1 MEIEPLYPDL
11 IKEYMFCFYMD
22 DSRLSE
28 VLNELWQ
35 NEASKFAIFIT
46 RALTDFPEISFFK
59 KVLKEFDENTQNIDV
74 LLGRLNLLQKRTVD
88 ENDDPMVLISIIDN
102 EYAFWRQVKIP
113 EENTQKEK
121 LATTK
126 VMGLNMVAQ
135 QYAGWSL
142 YDLSYMME
150 ALDEMCKVQGGEATN
165 VLKQLFLSEAIK
177 GLSQKGF
184 VEESNSLIQK
194 MNEIIGENPEMDE
207 LSSISEMDCYNAEMM
222 NDLQL
227 EKFDDALNVLKTMRS
242 KCNYENINAVRILML
257 SHRNII
263 EMAFQMG
270 KKDVIAKVMA
280 DAKML
285 SEKYLNDVDVQAKWM
300 LCRLCDLEERFFDKG
315 ETISLDE
322 VSEIKIEVPLNSY
335 EKNNEASEYLG
346 MLWGATNTFKLNFVN
361 KDKEEQ
367 PLDTNLVK
375 TYLNNVNALNLGTYV
390 TYNTT
395 DEELAKY
402 GLDEPQ
408 YNLEVKYTP
417 KSEDSSE
424 DSGDSTD
431 SEAGSS
437 EKTFILHVSAK
448 QDDKAYVRIGDSKII
463 YEITEDEY
471 KNVTDGSY
479 DSLRHKSVVTAD
491 LSDVDS
497 VKVTLEDKD
506 YTIDLS
512 EKKGDVVS
520 TYDGEE
526 IEGTDFTDALK
537 ALKASDFTSEE
548 PSEKEEI
555 SFTLHYKDDK
565 YPEKEVKIYRYDGT
579 NCLVT
584 IDGKSISLVKRDL
597 VVDLTEAVNAIVLK

>member
-1 MEIEPLYPDL
+1 MKRTKKLYILLGVLVVICIATFALSKTEEKKENIKNSDKTVLEVDSDSVNKISWKSSSGSLAFEKKDGTWTYTDDANFPVDQDKIAERLKLFKEFGVAFEIEDV
-11 IKEYMFCFYMD
+11 D
-22 DSRLSE
+22 DYGQYGLDDPE
-28 VLNELWQ
+28 CT
-35 NEASKFAIFIT
+35 IT
-46 RALTDFPEISFFK
+46 LETDDETYEIS
-59 KVLKEFDENTQNIDV
+59 
-74 LLGRLNLLQKRTVD
+74 LGDYSTMDSQRYVSIGDGNVYLVKN
-88 ENDDPMVLISIIDN
+88 DPMDS
-102 EYAFWRQVKIP
+102 F
-113 EENTQKEK
+113 
-121 LATTK
+121 
-126 VMGLNMVAQ
+126 
-135 QYAGWSL
+135 
-142 YDLSYMME
+142 
-150 ALDEMCKVQGGEATN
+150 N
-165 VLKQLFLSEAIK
+165 VTI
-177 GLSQKGF
+177 
-184 VEESNSLIQK
+184 
-194 MNEIIGENPEMDE
+194 
-207 LSSISEMDCYNAEMM
+207 
-222 NDLQL
+222 
-227 EKFDDALNVLKTMRS
+227 DALVKNDEIPNFNQV
-242 KCNYENINAVRILML
+242 
-257 SHRNII
+257 
-263 EMAFQMG
+263 
-270 KKDVIAKVMA
+270 
-280 DAKML
+280 
-285 SEKYLNDVDVQAKWM
+285 EK
-300 LCRLCDLEERFFDKG
+300 
-315 ETISLDE
+315 I
-322 VSEIKIEVPLNSY
+322 SEIKVSGSTSLDAKYKENDGLSD
-335 EKNNEASEYLG
+335 NEDDIY
-346 MLWGATNTFKLNFVN
+346 FVN
-361 KDKEEQ
+361 KDKKEQ

-390 TYNTT
+390 TYNAT
-395 DEELAKY
+395 DEELVKY

-424 DSGDSTD
+424 DSGDSKD

-506 YTIDLS
+506 YIIDLS

-548 PSEKEEI
+548 HSEKEEI

-565 YPEKEVKIYRYDGT
+565 YPEKEVEIYRYDGT

-597 VVDLTEAVNAIVLK
+597 VVDLTEAVNAIVSK

>member
-1 MEIEPLYPDL
+1 MKRTKKLYILLGVLVVICIATFALSKTEEKKENIKNSDKTVLEVDSDSVNKISWKSSSGSLAFEKKDGTWTYTDDANFPVDQDKIAERLKLFKEFGVAFEIEDV
-11 IKEYMFCFYMD
+11 D
-22 DSRLSE
+22 DYGQYGLDDPE
-28 VLNELWQ
+28 CT
-35 NEASKFAIFIT
+35 IT
-46 RALTDFPEISFFK
+46 LETDDETYEIS
-59 KVLKEFDENTQNIDV
+59 
-74 LLGRLNLLQKRTVD
+74 LGDYSTMDSQRYVSIGDGNVYLVKN
-88 ENDDPMVLISIIDN
+88 DPMDS
-102 EYAFWRQVKIP
+102 F
-113 EENTQKEK
+113 
-121 LATTK
+121 
-126 VMGLNMVAQ
+126 
-135 QYAGWSL
+135 
-142 YDLSYMME
+142 
-150 ALDEMCKVQGGEATN
+150 N
-165 VLKQLFLSEAIK
+165 VTI
-177 GLSQKGF
+177 
-184 VEESNSLIQK
+184 
-194 MNEIIGENPEMDE
+194 
-207 LSSISEMDCYNAEMM
+207 
-222 NDLQL
+222 
-227 EKFDDALNVLKTMRS
+227 DALVKNDEIPNFNQV
-242 KCNYENINAVRILML
+242 
-257 SHRNII
+257 
-263 EMAFQMG
+263 
-270 KKDVIAKVMA
+270 
-280 DAKML
+280 
-285 SEKYLNDVDVQAKWM
+285 EK
-300 LCRLCDLEERFFDKG
+300 
-315 ETISLDE
+315 I
-322 VSEIKIEVPLNSY
+322 SEIKVSGSTSLDAKYKENDGLSD
-335 EKNNEASEYLG
+335 NEDDIY
-346 MLWGATNTFKLNFVN
+346 FVN

-390 TYNTT
+390 TYNAT

-402 GLDEPQ
+402 GLDEPR

-431 SEAGSS
+431 LEAGSS

-463 YEITEDEY
+463 YEIPEDEY

-584 IDGKSISLVKRDL
+584 IDGKSISLVKRNL

>member
-1 MEIEPLYPDL
+1 MKRTKKLYILLGVLVVICIATFALSKTEEKKENIKNSDKTVLEVDSDSVNKISWKSSSGSLAFEKKDGTWTYTDDANFPVDQDKIAERLKLFKEFGVAFEIEDV
-11 IKEYMFCFYMD
+11 D
-22 DSRLSE
+22 DYGQYGLDDPE
-28 VLNELWQ
+28 CT
-35 NEASKFAIFIT
+35 IT
-46 RALTDFPEISFFK
+46 LETDDETYEIS
-59 KVLKEFDENTQNIDV
+59 
-74 LLGRLNLLQKRTVD
+74 LGDYSTMDSQRYVSIGDGNVYLVKN
-88 ENDDPMVLISIIDN
+88 DPMDS
-102 EYAFWRQVKIP
+102 F
-113 EENTQKEK
+113 
-121 LATTK
+121 
-126 VMGLNMVAQ
+126 
-135 QYAGWSL
+135 
-142 YDLSYMME
+142 
-150 ALDEMCKVQGGEATN
+150 N
-165 VLKQLFLSEAIK
+165 VTI
-177 GLSQKGF
+177 
-184 VEESNSLIQK
+184 
-194 MNEIIGENPEMDE
+194 
-207 LSSISEMDCYNAEMM
+207 
-222 NDLQL
+222 
-227 EKFDDALNVLKTMRS
+227 DALVKNDEIPNFNQV
-242 KCNYENINAVRILML
+242 
-257 SHRNII
+257 
-263 EMAFQMG
+263 
-270 KKDVIAKVMA
+270 
-280 DAKML
+280 
-285 SEKYLNDVDVQAKWM
+285 EK
-300 LCRLCDLEERFFDKG
+300 
-315 ETISLDE
+315 I
-322 VSEIKIEVPLNSY
+322 SEIKVSGSTSLDAKYKENDGLSD
-335 EKNNEASEYLG
+335 NEDDIY
-346 MLWGATNTFKLNFVN
+346 FVN
-361 KDKEEQ
+361 KDKKEQ

-390 TYNTT
+390 TYNAT
-395 DEELAKY
+395 DEELVKY

-431 SEAGSS
+431 SKAGSS

-526 IEGTDFTDALK
+526 IEGTDFTDEVL
-537 ALKASDFTSEE
+537 EQM
-548 PSEKEEI
+548 KEENM
-555 SFTLHYKDDK
+555 K

>member
-1 MEIEPLYPDL
+1 MKNKTALKGGTYSIVLTTIVLAILVVVNIFAQALPSSATQYDISSTKLYSITSNTKVVVNALEEDVTIYWVVQNGKEDDVMEKLLDKYDTLSDHIKIKKKNPDIYPT
-11 IKEYMFCFYMD
+11 F
-22 DSRLSE
+22 
-28 VLNELWQ
+28 
-35 NEASKFAIFIT
+35 
-46 RALTDFPEISFFK
+46 
-59 KVLKEFDENTQNIDV
+59 
-74 LLGRLNLLQKRTVD
+74 
-88 ENDDPMVLISIIDN
+88 
-102 EYAFWRQVKIP
+102 
-113 EENTQKEK
+113 TQKYTSDE
-121 LATTK
+121 
-126 VMGLNMVAQ
+126 VA
-135 QYAGWSL
+135 
-142 YDLSYMME
+142 
-150 ALDEMCKVQGGEATN
+150 N
-165 VLKQLFLSEAIK
+165 
-177 GLSQKGF
+177 
-184 VEESNSLIQK
+184 NSLIVECGDRNRYIAYSDIYVTSGSAYSGYSGTTSFDGEGAITSAIDYVVNSEQPK
-194 MNEIIGENPEMDE
+194 MYILNGHGEAE
-207 LSSISEMDCYNAEMM
+207 LSTTFSNQLTKENIETEEFSLLTTNEVPDDADFVLINAPSSDISEE
-222 NDLQL
+222 
-227 EKFDDALNVLKTMRS
+227 
-242 KCNYENINAVRILML
+242 
-257 SHRNII
+257 
-263 EMAFQMG
+263 
-270 KKDVIAKVMA
+270 
-280 DAKML
+280 
-285 SEKYLNDVDVQAKWM
+285 
-300 LCRLCDLEERFFDKG
+300 
-315 ETISLDE
+315 
-322 VSEIKIEVPLNSY
+322 
-335 EKNNEASEYLG
+335 EKN
-346 MLWGATNTFKLNFVN
+346 MLEDYFNNGG
-361 KDKEEQ
+361 
-367 PLDTNLVK
+367 TNLVK

-431 SEAGSS
+431 SKAGSS

>member
-1 MEIEPLYPDL
+1 MKRTKKLYILLGVLVVICIATFALSKTEKKKENIKNSDKTVLEVDSDSVNKISWKSSLGSLAFEKKDGTWTYTDDANFPVDQDKIAERLKLFKEFGVAFEIEDV
-11 IKEYMFCFYMD
+11 D
-22 DSRLSE
+22 DYGQYGLDDPE
-28 VLNELWQ
+28 CT
-35 NEASKFAIFIT
+35 IT
-46 RALTDFPEISFFK
+46 LETDDETYEIS
-59 KVLKEFDENTQNIDV
+59 
-74 LLGRLNLLQKRTVD
+74 LGDYSTMDSQRYVSIGDGNVYLVKN
-88 ENDDPMVLISIIDN
+88 DPMDS
-102 EYAFWRQVKIP
+102 F
-113 EENTQKEK
+113 
-121 LATTK
+121 
-126 VMGLNMVAQ
+126 
-135 QYAGWSL
+135 
-142 YDLSYMME
+142 
-150 ALDEMCKVQGGEATN
+150 N
-165 VLKQLFLSEAIK
+165 VTI
-177 GLSQKGF
+177 
-184 VEESNSLIQK
+184 
-194 MNEIIGENPEMDE
+194 
-207 LSSISEMDCYNAEMM
+207 
-222 NDLQL
+222 
-227 EKFDDALNVLKTMRS
+227 DALVKNDEIPNFNQV
-242 KCNYENINAVRILML
+242 
-257 SHRNII
+257 
-263 EMAFQMG
+263 
-270 KKDVIAKVMA
+270 
-280 DAKML
+280 
-285 SEKYLNDVDVQAKWM
+285 EK
-300 LCRLCDLEERFFDKG
+300 
-315 ETISLDE
+315 I
-322 VSEIKIEVPLNSY
+322 SEIKVSG
-335 EKNNEASEYLG
+335 S
-346 MLWGATNTFKLNFVN
+346 TS
-361 KDKEEQ
+361 
-367 PLDTNLVK
+367 LDAK

-390 TYNTT
+390 TYNAT

-424 DSGDSTD
+424 DSGDSKD
-431 SEAGSS
+431 SEASS

-555 SFTLHYKDDK
+555 SFKLHYKDDK

>member
-1 MEIEPLYPDL
+1 M
-11 IKEYMFCFYMD
+11 
-22 DSRLSE
+22 
-28 VLNELWQ
+28 
-35 NEASKFAIFIT
+35 
-46 RALTDFPEISFFK
+46 
-59 KVLKEFDENTQNIDV
+59 
-74 LLGRLNLLQKRTVD
+74 
-88 ENDDPMVLISIIDN
+88 
-102 EYAFWRQVKIP
+102 
-113 EENTQKEK
+113 
-121 LATTK
+121 
-126 VMGLNMVAQ
+126 
-135 QYAGWSL
+135 
-142 YDLSYMME
+142 
-150 ALDEMCKVQGGEATN
+150 
-165 VLKQLFLSEAIK
+165 
-177 GLSQKGF
+177 
-184 VEESNSLIQK
+184 
-194 MNEIIGENPEMDE
+194 
-207 LSSISEMDCYNAEMM
+207 
-222 NDLQL
+222 
-227 EKFDDALNVLKTMRS
+227 
-242 KCNYENINAVRILML
+242 
-257 SHRNII
+257 
-263 EMAFQMG
+263 
-270 KKDVIAKVMA
+270 
-280 DAKML
+280 
-285 SEKYLNDVDVQAKWM
+285 
-300 LCRLCDLEERFFDKG
+300 
-315 ETISLDE
+315 
-322 VSEIKIEVPLNSY
+322 
-335 EKNNEASEYLG
+335 
-346 MLWGATNTFKLNFVN
+346 N

-579 NCLVT
+579 NTLVT
-584 IDGKSISLVKRDL
+584 NDGKSKTLLKRQLVEEN
-597 VVDLTEAVNAIVLK
+597 TEPVNANDMK

>member
-1 MEIEPLYPDL
+1 MYNHIGDGQ
-11 IKEYMFCFYMD
+11 CF
-22 DSRLSE
+22 
-28 VLNELWQ
+28 
-35 NEASKFAIFIT
+35 
-46 RALTDFPEISFFK
+46 
-59 KVLKEFDENTQNIDV
+59 
-74 LLGRLNLLQKRTVD
+74 
-88 ENDDPMVLISIIDN
+88 
-102 EYAFWRQVKIP
+102 
-113 EENTQKEK
+113 
-121 LATTK
+121 
-126 VMGLNMVAQ
+126 
-135 QYAGWSL
+135 
-142 YDLSYMME
+142 
-150 ALDEMCKVQGGEATN
+150 N
-165 VLKQLFLSEAIK
+165 VTI
-177 GLSQKGF
+177 
-184 VEESNSLIQK
+184 
-194 MNEIIGENPEMDE
+194 
-207 LSSISEMDCYNAEMM
+207 
-222 NDLQL
+222 
-227 EKFDDALNVLKTMRS
+227 DALVKNDEIPNFNQV
-242 KCNYENINAVRILML
+242 
-257 SHRNII
+257 
-263 EMAFQMG
+263 
-270 KKDVIAKVMA
+270 
-280 DAKML
+280 
-285 SEKYLNDVDVQAKWM
+285 EK
-300 LCRLCDLEERFFDKG
+300 
-315 ETISLDE
+315 I
-322 VSEIKIEVPLNSY
+322 SEIKVSGSTSLDAKYKENDGLSD
-335 EKNNEASEYLG
+335 NEDDIY
-346 MLWGATNTFKLNFVN
+346 FVN

-390 TYNTT
+390 TYNAT

-424 DSGDSTD
+424 DSGD
-431 SEAGSS
+431 S

>member
-1 MEIEPLYPDL
+1 MTDSAGKRSENIGIEL
-11 IKEYMFCFYMD
+11 
-22 DSRLSE
+22 
-28 VLNELWQ
+28 
-35 NEASKFAIFIT
+35 
-46 RALTDFPEISFFK
+46 
-59 KVLKEFDENTQNIDV
+59 
-74 LLGRLNLLQKRTVD
+74 
-88 ENDDPMVLISIIDN
+88 
-102 EYAFWRQVKIP
+102 
-113 EENTQKEK
+113 
-121 LATTK
+121 
-126 VMGLNMVAQ
+126 
-135 QYAGWSL
+135 
-142 YDLSYMME
+142 
-150 ALDEMCKVQGGEATN
+150 LDE
-165 VLKQLFLSEAIK
+165 
-177 GLSQKGF
+177 
-184 VEESNSLIQK
+184 
-194 MNEIIGENPEMDE
+194 
-207 LSSISEMDCYNAEMM
+207 
-222 NDLQL
+222 
-227 EKFDDALNVLKTMRS
+227 
-242 KCNYENINAVRILML
+242 
-257 SHRNII
+257 
-263 EMAFQMG
+263 G
-270 KKDVIAKVMA
+270 KKDRCAIRITPDEEWLKDPERVYPVIVDPITTTSKDVKEIIDACVDSQDAAGTDREGMYLKTRGGDIIQRSYLKFKLPMIKTGDMVINARMLMVSLAKDGKERTVQVHRVLQDWDSANLTWMN
-280 DAKML
+280 KPMY
-285 SEKYLNDVDVQAKWM
+285 SETVEDICKFTGDEQKY
-300 LCRLCDLEERFFDKG
+300 
-315 ETISLDE
+315 ISLDITRLVKE
-322 VSEIKIEVPLNSY
+322 WYQNGRNYGVLLRDSY
-335 EKNNEASEYLG
+335 ELSGYTAYLSSDCDSDYTNMRPRIDISYVNYSGLEDYWTYHSQEAGRAGTVYVNDYNGNVIMQHNTMETGGSLMPMGLTQVYNSNDKDTDIGYGYGVRLNYHQTIRKITIAGTEYYKHTDG
-346 MLWGATNTFKLNFVN
+346 DGTVHYFVYDSTKKKWKEETGLELELILKTGDSDIAYVI

-375 TYLNNVNALNLGTYV
+375 TYLNYVNALNLGTYV

>member
-1 MEIEPLYPDL
+1 MKAILKHELSGYFHSLTAYVFGAFLLVFVGIGSMLYNIQQAVANFEYVLGFISLIFVGLVPILTMRVLAEERKQRTDQLLYSLPITTTDIILGKYLALLVVFLIPLVIVAFYPL
-11 IKEYMFCFYMD
+11 IFAKFGDVYLLTSYGSLIAFFIMGAALIAIGMFISSLTENLGMAAGICVAV
-22 DSRLSE
+22 
-28 VLNELWQ
+28 VLFNYYSVSL
-35 NEASKFAIFIT
+35 A
-46 RALTDFPEISFFK
+46 DYISSS
-59 KVLKEFDENTQNIDV
+59 VI
-74 LLGRLNLLQKRTVD
+74 G
-88 ENDDPMVLISIIDN
+88 SII
-102 EYAFWRQVKIP
+102 
-113 EENTQKEK
+113 
-121 LATTK
+121 
-126 VMGLNMVAQ
+126 
-135 QYAGWSL
+135 
-142 YDLSYMME
+142 
-150 ALDEMCKVQGGEATN
+150 ALDALVKNDEIPNFNQ
-165 VLKQLFLSEAIK
+165 
-177 GLSQKGF
+177 
-184 VEESNSLIQK
+184 VEKI
-194 MNEIIGENPEMDE
+194 
-207 LSSISEMDCYNAEMM
+207 
-222 NDLQL
+222 
-227 EKFDDALNVLKTMRS
+227 
-242 KCNYENINAVRILML
+242 
-257 SHRNII
+257 
-263 EMAFQMG
+263 
-270 KKDVIAKVMA
+270 
-280 DAKML
+280 
-285 SEKYLNDVDVQAKWM
+285 
-300 LCRLCDLEERFFDKG
+300 
-315 ETISLDE
+315 
-322 VSEIKIEVPLNSY
+322 SEIKVSESTSLDAKYKENDGLSD
-335 EKNNEASEYLG
+335 NEDDIY
-346 MLWGATNTFKLNFVN
+346 FVN

-390 TYNTT
+390 TYNAT
-395 DEELAKY
+395 DEELVKY

-431 SEAGSS
+431 SKAGSS

>member
-1 MEIEPLYPDL
+1 MKRTKKLYILLGVLVVICIATFALSKTEKKKENIKNSDKTVLEVDSDSVNKISWKSSLGSLAFEKKDGTWTYNDDANFPVDQDKIAERLKLFKEFGVAFEIEDV
-11 IKEYMFCFYMD
+11 D
-22 DSRLSE
+22 DYGQYGLDDPE
-28 VLNELWQ
+28 CTITL
-35 NEASKFAIFIT
+35 EADDET
-46 RALTDFPEISFFK
+46 YEIS
-59 KVLKEFDENTQNIDV
+59 
-74 LLGRLNLLQKRTVD
+74 LGDYSTMDSQRYVSIGDGNVYLVKN
-88 ENDDPMVLISIIDN
+88 DPMDS
-102 EYAFWRQVKIP
+102 F
-113 EENTQKEK
+113 
-121 LATTK
+121 
-126 VMGLNMVAQ
+126 
-135 QYAGWSL
+135 
-142 YDLSYMME
+142 
-150 ALDEMCKVQGGEATN
+150 N
-165 VLKQLFLSEAIK
+165 VTI
-177 GLSQKGF
+177 
-184 VEESNSLIQK
+184 
-194 MNEIIGENPEMDE
+194 
-207 LSSISEMDCYNAEMM
+207 
-222 NDLQL
+222 
-227 EKFDDALNVLKTMRS
+227 DALVKNDEIPNFNQV
-242 KCNYENINAVRILML
+242 
-257 SHRNII
+257 
-263 EMAFQMG
+263 
-270 KKDVIAKVMA
+270 
-280 DAKML
+280 
-285 SEKYLNDVDVQAKWM
+285 EK
-300 LCRLCDLEERFFDKG
+300 
-315 ETISLDE
+315 I
-322 VSEIKIEVPLNSY
+322 SEIKVSGSTSLDAKYKENDGLSD
-335 EKNNEASEYLG
+335 NEDDIY
-346 MLWGATNTFKLNFVN
+346 FVN